1 MLHLCPVSNRA
12 DKVRILGI
20 DPGSIVTGYGVIDS
34 DGTHNIYVA
43 SGPLKVKADTLPQR
57 LKLIFEGITRVI
69 AEHAPDVVAI
79 EKAFMNR
86 NADSA
91 LKLGQ
96 ARGAAISAA
105 VVQGLPV
112 SEYTPRHI
120 KQAVVGKGSATKE
133 QVQHMVKILLNYQ
146 HSLQPDE
153 ADALA
158 IALSHGHIGGTLS
171 KITAT
176 SRPTAFKRKRR

>member
-1 MLHLCPVSNRA
+1 MSNYGHI
-12 DKVRILGI
+12 RILGI
-20 DPGSIVTGYGVIDS
+20 DPGSIVTGYGIIDS
-34 DGTHNIYVA
+34 DGTHNVHIA
-43 SGPLKVKADTLPQR
+43 SGALRVGAESLPER
-57 LKLIFEGITRVI
+57 LKLIFTGLTEVI
-69 AEHAPDVVAI
+69 QQYHPEVVAI
-79 EKAFMNR
+79 EKVFMNR

-105 VVQGLPV
+105 VMQELPV

-120 KQAVVGKGSATKE
+120 KQAVVGKGAAAKE

-146 HSLQPDE
+146 GKLQADE

-158 IALSHGHIGGTLS
+158 VALSHGHIGGTLDRIS
-171 KITAT
+171 EAA
-176 SRPTAFKRKRR
+176 RPTAHRRKRR

>member
-1 MLHLCPVSNRA
+1 MPNSQN
-12 DKVRILGI
+12 KVRILGI
-20 DPGSIVTGYGVIDS
+20 DPGSIVTGYGIIDS
-34 DGTHNIYVA
+34 DGTHNIHVA
-43 SGPLKVKADTLPQR
+43 SGPLRVKAETLPER
-57 LKLIFEGITRVI
+57 LKLIFEGITAVI
-69 AEHAPDVVAI
+69 HEYQPDVVAI
-79 EKAFMNR
+79 EKVFMNR

-105 VVQGLPV
+105 VMQDKPV

-120 KQAVVGKGSATKE
+120 KQAVVGKGSAAKE

-146 HSLQPDE
+146 GELQADQ

-158 IALSHGHIGGTLS
+158 VALSHGHIGGTLDR
-171 KITAT
+171 IIETA
-176 SRPTAFKRKRR
+176 RPTAYKRKRR

>member
-1 MLHLCPVSNRA
+1 MNLKSQ
-12 DKVRILGI
+12 VRILGI
-20 DPGSIVTGYGVIDS
+20 DPGSIVTGYGIIDS
-34 DGTHNIYVA
+34 DGTHNLHVA
-43 SGPLKVKADTLPQR
+43 SGPLRVKAETLPER
-57 LKLIFEGITRVI
+57 LKLIFEGITGVI
-69 AEHAPDVVAI
+69 LKYHPEVVAI
-79 EKAFMNR
+79 EKVFMNR

-105 VVQGLPV
+105 VMQDLPV

-120 KQAVVGKGSATKE
+120 KQAVVGKGAAAKE

-146 HSLQPDE
+146 GELQSDE

-158 IALSHGHIGGTLS
+158 VALSHGHIGGTLDR
-171 KITAT
+171 ITEA
-176 SRPTAFKRKRR
+176 SRPTAYKRKHR

>member
-1 MLHLCPVSNRA
+1 MENTE
-12 DKVRILGI
+12 KKIRILGI
-20 DPGSIVTGYGVIDS
+20 DPGSIITGFGIVDS
-34 DGTHNIYVA
+34 DGTHSLYVS
-43 SGPLKVKADTLPQR
+43 SGPLRVRAETLSAR
-57 LKLIFEGITRVI
+57 LRLVFEGITGVI
-69 AEHAPDVVAI
+69 EQYHPDVVVI

-105 VVQGLPV
+105 VIRDLSVF
-112 SEYTPRHI
+112 EYTPRHI

-133 QVQHMVKILLNYQ
+133 QIQHMVKILLNHQ
-146 HSLQPDE
+146 GELQSDE

-158 IALSHGHIGGTLS
+158 IAISHGHISGTL
-171 KITAT
+171 ARMNED
-176 SRPTAFKRKRR
+176 SRPTAYKRKR

>member
-1 MLHLCPVSNRA
+1 LPDKQH
-12 DKVRILGI
+12 KVRILGI
-20 DPGSIVTGYGVIDS
+20 DPGSIVTGFGIIDS
-34 DGTHNIYVA
+34 DGTHNAHVA
-43 SGPLKVKADTLPQR
+43 SGPLRVKAETLPER
-57 LKLIFEGITRVI
+57 LKLIFEGITAVI
-69 AEHAPDVVAI
+69 RKYHPDVVAI
-79 EKAFMNR
+79 EKVFMNR

-105 VVQGLPV
+105 VMLDKPV

-133 QVQHMVKILLNYQ
+133 QVQHMVKLLLNIQ
-146 HSLQPDE
+146 TELQADE

-158 IALSHGHIGGTLS
+158 VALSHGHIGGTLGRIAES
-171 KITAT
+171 A
-176 SRPTAFKRKRR
+176 RPTAYKRKRR